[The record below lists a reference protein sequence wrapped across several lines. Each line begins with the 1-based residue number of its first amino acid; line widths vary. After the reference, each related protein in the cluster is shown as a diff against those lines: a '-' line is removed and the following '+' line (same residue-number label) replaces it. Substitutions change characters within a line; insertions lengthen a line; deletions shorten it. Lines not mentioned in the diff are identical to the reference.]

1 MKKLTL
7 PLAVLAALS
16 GNAAFAQSNVTL
28 YGLISEGYV
37 YTNNVGG
44 KSMSEL
50 KGNLQQGSRWGI
62 RGTEDLGNGN
72 SAIFT
77 LESGFSP
84 DTGTSAQGNRLFGR
98 AAVVGLSNKT
108 WGTVTVGRQADAM
121 SQTLQGYESA
131 IQIAATGTHIGDN
144 DNLFPTFR
152 INNSVQY
159 SGQFG
164 GLGFKTVYG
173 SSDRAGAPSDNR
185 SFSAGA
191 TWAQGP
197 WAISAAV
204 HDIRR
209 PSSATNAAGAV
220 TLDYGAFSP
229 FITSPVSGA
238 GVARQT
244 ASGAGG
250 SYALTPGTKV
260 SLLYTHTEFKY
271 IDNTGLKLSNYE
283 ASITSFVTTNTQLG
297 AGYVFTNG
305 KYDSNGNKPKWHQLN
320 LAADYFFS
328 KRTDVYLVGLY
339 QKAAGDAQYAQ
350 LFTTGPSDSKTQ
362 AQLIAGIRHKF

>member
-1 MKKLTL
+1 MKKSTL
-7 PLAVLAALS
+7 SLAMLATLS
-16 GNAAFAQSNVTL
+16 APAAFAQSHVTL

-50 KGNLQQGSRWGI
+50 KGNLQQGSRWGM

-72 SAIFT
+72 SALFV

-108 WGTVTVGRQADAM
+108 WGTVTFGRQADAM

-144 DNLFPTFR
+144 DNLFPTAR
-152 INNSVQY
+152 ISNSVQY

-164 GLGFKTVYG
+164 GLGVKTVYG

-185 SFSAGA
+185 SFSIGA

-197 WAISAAV
+197 WALSAAL
-204 HDIRR
+204 HDLRR
-209 PSSATNAAGAV
+209 PGSSTNTAGAV
-220 TLDYGAFSP
+220 SGDYGAFSP
-229 FITSPVSGA
+229 FITSPTSGA

-244 ASGAGG
+244 TSGAGG
-250 SYALTPGTKV
+250 SYALAAGTKV
-260 SLLYTHTEFKY
+260 SLLFTHTDFKY

-283 ASITSFVTTNTQLG
+283 ASVTHFLTTALQVG
-297 AGYVFTNG
+297 GGYVFTDG

-339 QKAAGDAQYAQ
+339 QKAAGDAQFAQ
-350 LFTTGPSDSKTQ
+350 LFATGPSDSKSQ
-362 AQLIAGIRHKF
+362 AQFIAGIRHKF